1 MRASLAQPA
10 AQRAGSRG
18 HARSCNVRC
27 NATRRDSLLALG
39 GAAVLSSGLVVPAAA
54 PLAAS
59 AAQPSNGAY
68 AFNLPQNLNYPG
80 LRTLLEKYRPDGFE
94 VAAVSCNQFGGQAP
108 GTDEEEREAAYR
120 KFGTRDFEVYDHILV
135 NGALTVCGRT
145 RAP

>member
-68 AFNLPQNLNYPG
+68 AFNLPQVGAVKAVGSIAEPMG
-80 LRTLLEKYRPDGFE
+80 LSLQGFAAPVWPRTPLQRTAF
-94 VAAVSCNQFGGQAP
+94 F
-108 GTDEEEREAAYR
+108 
-120 KFGTRDFEVYDHILV
+120 
-135 NGALTVCGRT
+135 T
-145 RAP
+145 RAPSPQAASAVCGPGPPFTHATSPLGPST